1 MDKALNFN
9 DGKHVKAIPTLSKY
23 ACNAVPFKY
32 AEMEMCVAVS
42 LQSVSKL
49 MSAARVRQGM
59 EIYYTYLLR
68 AERAAL

>member
-1 MDKALNFN
+1 MIEPILEDKSLNFN

-42 LQSVSKL
+42 LQSVS
-49 MSAARVRQGM
+49 
-59 EIYYTYLLR
+59 
-68 AERAAL
+68 